1 MAAGDP
7 VSVGEAYNSSLAH
20 RRCERRFARERSA
33 RRRCRGIRRPYPP
46 TALTEMVATT
56 QAAPRAAAPQ
66 AVGAWLDSLASIYIE
81 ADRERFAAAYAMAQ
95 ETLGDLRGADGE
107 PLVERALGTAG
118 ILAAQ
123 RFDPDSLAAAL
134 LLGLPQSSQHDPAR
148 LAAAFGA
155 DVAALVAGVARM
167 NAVHV
172 QPAGADSQQRAAQAE
187 NLRKMLLAMVEDIR
201 VVLIKLAERTYALR
215 YLMGR
220 GDAERRAAAREV
232 VDVYAP
238 LANRLGL
245 WQLKWEL
252 EDLSMRAL
260 EPDEYKRIAHLIDE
274 RRLDRERYI
283 DNVVATLAR
292 ELAAGGVTAEVR
304 GRPKHIY
311 SIFSKMR
318 RKQIGI
324 DALYDIRAVRILVET
339 VRDCYTALGIVHH
352 LWTPLPGEFDDYIA
366 KPKANNYRS
375 LHTAV
380 LGPEDKPL
388 EVQIR
393 TREMHRHSEYGVAAH
408 WRYKEGGAVLE
419 RRDAGYED
427 KIAWLRQILDWKDA
441 IADTGD
447 WLSAFKSSLFTDSIY
462 VLTPQGKVVDLPRGA
477 TPIDFAYA
485 VHTSLGHRGRGAR
498 VDGQMVPLDF
508 VLRNGQQVEI
518 IAAKQ
523 GGPSRDWLNPDLGY
537 VHSHRA
543 RAKVRQWFKAQQHDQ
558 TVAQGRAMVERE
570 LARLG
575 QTALKLDAVAA
586 KAGFARTDELFAAF
600 ARDEINTRQV
610 QAAIA
615 AVAQPA
621 APPPTP
627 AEPEVVTRRSRAGGG
642 HGILVVGVDRLLTGL
657 ARCCKPAP
665 PDPIV
670 GFVTRGKG
678 ITIHRA
684 SCTNVGRI
692 AAREPERLIAAD
704 WGASRDELFPVD
716 IVVEAS
722 DRQGLLRDISELLSR
737 EKINVTA
744 VNTQTRQHQAR
755 MEFTLEVES
764 VVQLK
769 RALQL
774 ARDIPGVFSATRR

>member
-1 MAAGDP
+1 
-7 VSVGEAYNSSLAH
+7 
-20 RRCERRFARERSA
+20 
-33 RRRCRGIRRPYPP
+33 
-46 TALTEMVATT
+46 MVAVTH
-56 QAAPRAAAPQ
+56 AAPQ
-66 AVGAWLDSLASIYIE
+66 AAAPHAVQAWLDGLSSVYGD
-81 ADRERFAAAYAMAQ
+81 ADRERFAAAYRMAS
-95 ETLGDLRGADGE
+95 EAVGELRGGDGE
-107 PLVERALGTAG
+107 KLIERALGTGG

-123 RFDPDSLAAAL
+123 RLDPDSITAGL
-134 LLGLPQSSQHDPAR
+134 LVSLPDASDYDR
-148 LAAAFGA
+148 GRVAAAFGE
-155 DVAALVAGVARM
+155 DVATLVDGVTRMSSVHAL
-167 NAVHV
+167 AV
-172 QPAGADSQQRAAQAE
+172 GADAQQRAVQAE
-187 NLRKMLLAMVEDIR
+187 NLRKMLLAMVGDIR
-201 VVLIKLAERTYALR
+201 VVLIKLAERTQALR
-215 YLMGR
+215 YLMGTAQ
-220 GDAERRAAAREV
+220 GDPRASAREV
-232 VDVYAP
+232 MDVYAP

-252 EDLSMRAL
+252 EDLSLRAL
-260 EPDEYKRIAHLIDE
+260 EPDDYKRIARLLDE

-283 DNVVATLAR
+283 RDVVATLRR
-292 ELAAGGVTAEVR
+292 ELEAAGLAAEVS

-311 SIFSKMR
+311 IIFSKMR

-324 DALYDIRAVRILVET
+324 DALYDIRAVRILVDT

-366 KPKANNYRS
+366 KPKANQYRS

-380 LGPEDKPL
+380 LGPEGKPL

-393 TREMHRHSEYGVAAH
+393 THDMHRHSEYGVAAH
-408 WRYKEGGAVLE
+408 WRYKEGDARSE
-419 RRDAGYED
+419 RRHGGFDD
-427 KIAWLRQILDWKDA
+427 RIAWLRQILDWKDA
-441 IADTGD
+441 VADSGD

-462 VLTPQGKVVDLPRGA
+462 VLTPQGKVVDLPKGA

-485 VHTSLGHRGRGAR
+485 VHTSLGHRCRGAR
-498 VDGQMVPLDF
+498 VDGQMVPLDY
-508 VLRNGQQVEI
+508 VLSNGQQVEI

-523 GGPSRDWLNPDLGY
+523 GGPSRDWLNPELGY

-543 RAKVRQWFKAQQHDQ
+543 RAKVRQWFKAQQHDA

-586 KAGFARTDELFAAF
+586 KAGFARADDFFAAF
-600 ARDEINTRQV
+600 ARDEINSRQV
-610 QAAIA
+610 QTAIA
-615 AVAQPA
+615 ALTQPV
-621 APPPTP
+621 APPAL
-627 AEPEVVTRRSRAGGG
+627 AEPEVVMRRSRAADSG

-684 SCTNVGRI
+684 SCTNVARI
-692 AAREPERLIAAD
+692 ASREPERLIEAG
-704 WGASRDELFPVD
+704 WGAPREQLFPVD
-716 IVVEAS
+716 IVIEAS
-722 DRQGLLRDISELLSR
+722 DRQGLLRDLSELLTR

-744 VNTQTRQHQAR
+744 VNTQTRHHQAR
-755 MEFTLEVES
+755 MAFTLEVES
-764 VVQLK
+764 VTQLK

-774 ARDIPGVFSATRR
+774 ARDIPGVFSADRR